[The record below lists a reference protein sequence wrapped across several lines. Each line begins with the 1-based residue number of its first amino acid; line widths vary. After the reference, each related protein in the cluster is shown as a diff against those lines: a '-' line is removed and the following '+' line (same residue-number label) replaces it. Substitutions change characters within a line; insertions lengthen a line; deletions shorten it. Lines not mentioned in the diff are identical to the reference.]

1 MSLKTQITLRTAVV
15 LPFVMI
21 FLFTMSVMVFTQ
33 KQSYKEM
40 VSDVSAR
47 QLTSLTDHV
56 HQSLSNFLEKPFHAN
71 LSLSHNIGYHHL
83 YQAGNLSKVQDY
95 ILYTFSDHFTAIPQ
109 LDVIGFGSE
118 DGNYVGFR
126 KEANN
131 GYTLMVQDERTS
143 DQLVIYRGSK
153 ISEDIRS
160 VISGYDPRV
169 RPWYTPV
176 ATQKKAVWSPIYANA
191 DERQEITL
199 SALAPIYDDN
209 EFKAVVVSDIKINT
223 FNAFLKELKDK
234 TDASVYII
242 DKQQRL
248 VAHSGGGSVV
258 SWGTG
263 KTNKGQRLLAS
274 ESANP
279 VIRESASYV
288 DQFHLIDNLGV
299 QRFSFRLDNERYF
312 NQITPYE
319 DEHGITW
326 FIGMSIPESNLLG
339 ELPENQRNSWLLGL
353 ALSCIGVIAG
363 LIAFNRVTQPITSTA
378 DAAKRLAKGDWDTSM
393 PKTGHIYETSMLVES
408 FNEMANNLK
417 ASFQA
422 LQSQLTY
429 DSLTKLYSREGFID
443 AAKKSPANEKGTL
456 YLVGIDRFR
465 DINDSLGHYNG
476 DQLLIIAA
484 ARLRGTL
491 PSEYLL
497 ARTGGDEFAIYAPNV
512 IQSEEAQLLTNRLL
526 QTFAS
531 PFSMESESVVIKV
544 SMGVVGVSNVHDIA
558 LLLRSSSIALSNAK
572 QDKASV
578 SIYSPEMGKASRHR
592 TKMLARM
599 NRAIELQQFEPF
611 YQPIIDL
618 ESGSTIGAEALAR
631 WIADEGVISPLEF
644 IPLAEESGLIYDIGK
659 QILHKSCRDTA
670 IAIESGKWSKDFSI
684 HVNLSVDQLS
694 ESGFVEQVKG
704 TLRDTKL
711 PASNLTL
718 EITESRIVD
727 NDPAIIDNM
736 LTLKALGISIAI
748 DDFGTGYSSLA
759 YLHKLPFDC
768 LKIDRSF
775 VSKLEKENLDSS
787 IVAAIVNIT
796 KGFKVSLVAEGV
808 ETQQQA
814 ELLKQ
819 LKCPLAQ
826 GFLYSRPVPFDQWPT
841 DLINVQKNT
850 NAQPNNE
857 AKQMTKSKQS
867 TKKGVT

>member
-1 MSLKTQITLRTAVV
+1 MV

-21 FLFTMSVMVFTQ
+21 FLFTMGVMVFTQ

-83 YQAGNLSKVQDY
+83 YQPGNLSKVQDY
-95 ILYTFSDHFTAIPQ
+95 IFYTFSDHYTAVPQ

-126 KEANN
+126 KEANK
-131 GYTLMVQDERTS
+131 GYTLMVQDERTN

-160 VISGYDPRV
+160 VISGYDPRI

-176 ATQKKAVWSPIYANA
+176 ATQKRAVWSPIYANA

-223 FNAFLKELKDK
+223 FNAFLKRLKDR

-263 KTNKGQRLLAS
+263 KTNKGQRKLAT

-288 DQFHLIDNLGV
+288 EQFHLIENLGE
-299 QRFSFRLDNERYF
+299 QRFSFSLDSERYF

-319 DEHGITW
+319 DEHGLTW
-326 FIGMSIPESNLLG
+326 FIGVSIPESNLLG

-363 LIAFNRVTQPITSTA
+363 LIAFNRATQPITSTA
-378 DAAKRLAKGDWDTSM
+378 DAARRLAKGDWDASM

-408 FNEMANNLK
+408 FNEMTNNLK
-417 ASFQA
+417 ASFHA

-443 AAKKSPANEKGTL
+443 AAKKHPDNEKGTL
-456 YLVGIDRFR
+456 YLIGIDRFR

-512 IQSEEAQLLTNRLL
+512 TQSDDVQLLTNRLL

-544 SMGVVGVSNVHDIA
+544 SMGIVNVSNLHDIT

-572 QDKASV
+572 QDKTSV

-631 WIADEGVISPLEF
+631 WITDEGMISPLEF

-684 HVNLSVDQLS
+684 HVNLSVVQLS
-694 ESGFVEQVKG
+694 ESDFVEQVKG
-704 TLRDTKL
+704 TLRDTNL

-727 NDPAIIDNM
+727 NDPTIIDNM

-775 VSKLEKENLDSS
+775 VSKLDKENLDSS

-819 LKCPLAQ
+819 LQCPLAQ

-841 DLINVQKNT
+841 DLSNT
-850 NAQPNNE
+850 NQS
-857 AKQMTKSKQS
+857 AKVKQNTKESL
-867 TKKGVT
+867 T

>member
-21 FLFTMSVMVFTQ
+21 FLFTMGVMVFTQ

-95 ILYTFSDHFTAIPQ
+95 IFYTFSDHYTAVPQ

-126 KEANN
+126 KEANK
-131 GYTLMVQDERTS
+131 GYTLMVQDERTN

-160 VISGYDPRV
+160 VISGYDPRT

-176 ATQKKAVWSPIYANA
+176 ATQKKPLWSPIYANA

-199 SALAPIYDDN
+199 SALSPIYDDN

-223 FNAFLKELKDK
+223 FNAFLRKLKDR

-263 KTNKGQRLLAS
+263 KTNKGQRLLAT
-274 ESANP
+274 ESATP

-288 DQFHLIDNLGV
+288 DQFHLIDNLGE

-319 DEHGITW
+319 DEHGLTW
-326 FIGMSIPESNLLG
+326 FIGVSIPESNLLG

-363 LIAFNRVTQPITSTA
+363 LIAFNRVIQPITSTA
-378 DAAKRLAKGDWDTSM
+378 DAAKHLAKGDWDTSM
-393 PKTGHIYETSMLVES
+393 PKTGHIYETSMLVDS
-408 FNEMANNLK
+408 FNEMASNLK
-417 ASFQA
+417 ASFHA

-443 AAKKSPANEKGTL
+443 AAKKHPDNEKGTL
-456 YLVGIDRFR
+456 YLIGIDRFR

-512 IQSEEAQLLTNRLL
+512 TRSDDVQLLTNRLL

-531 PFSMESESVVIKV
+531 PFSMESESVVIKI
-544 SMGVVGVSNVHDIA
+544 SMGIVSVSNLHDIT

-572 QDKASV
+572 QDKTSV

-631 WIADEGVISPLEF
+631 WITDEGVISPLEF

-694 ESGFVEQVKG
+694 ESSFVELVKG

-711 PASNLTL
+711 LAGNLTL

-727 NDPAIIDNM
+727 NDPTIIDNM

-759 YLHKLPFDC
+759 YLQKLPFDC

-819 LKCPLAQ
+819 LQCPLAQ

-841 DLINVQKNT
+841 DLSNT
-850 NAQPNNE
+850 KV
-857 AKQMTKSKQS
+857 KQNTKQS
-867 TKKGVT
+867 LT

>member
-1 MSLKTQITLRTAVV
+1 MSLKTQITLRSAVV

-21 FLFTMSVMVFTQ
+21 FLFTMGVMVFTQ
-33 KQSYKEM
+33 KLSYKEM

-47 QLTSLTDHV
+47 QLTSLTDNV

-95 ILYTFSDHFTAIPQ
+95 IFYTFSDHYTAVPQ

-126 KEANN
+126 KEANK
-131 GYTLMVQDERTS
+131 GYTLMVQDERTN
-143 DQLVIYRGSK
+143 DQLVIYRGSN

-160 VISGYDPRV
+160 VISGYDPRI

-223 FNAFLKELKDK
+223 FNAFLRKLKDR

-263 KTNKGQRLLAS
+263 KTDKGQRLLAT

-288 DQFHLIDNLGV
+288 DQFHLIDNLGE
-299 QRFSFRLDNERYF
+299 QRFNFRLDNERYF

-319 DEHGITW
+319 DEHGLTW
-326 FIGMSIPESNLLG
+326 FIGVSIPESYLLG

-353 ALSCIGVIAG
+353 ALSCLGVIAG
-363 LIAFNRVTQPITSTA
+363 LVAFNRVTQPITSTA

-393 PKTGHIYETSMLVES
+393 PKMGHIYETSMLVES

-417 ASFQA
+417 ASFHA

-443 AAKKSPANEKGTL
+443 AAKKHPDNEEGTL
-456 YLVGIDRFR
+456 YLIGIDRFR

-512 IQSEEAQLLTNRLL
+512 TQSDDVQLLTNRLL

-544 SMGVVGVSNVHDIA
+544 SMGIVNVSNLHDIT

-578 SIYSPEMGKASRHR
+578 SIYSPEMGNASRHR

-631 WIADEGVISPLEF
+631 WITDEGVISPLEF
-644 IPLAEESGLIYDIGK
+644 IPLAEENGLIYDIGK

-694 ESGFVEQVKG
+694 ESGFIEQVKG

-727 NDPAIIDNM
+727 NDPTIIDNM

-759 YLHKLPFDC
+759 YLQKLPFDC

-775 VSKLEKENLDSS
+775 VSKLNKESLDSS

-819 LKCPLAQ
+819 LQCPLAQ

-841 DLINVQKNT
+841 DLSNT
-850 NAQPNNE
+850 KQHAKVKQNAE
-857 AKQMTKSKQS
+857 ESLS
-867 TKKGVT
+867 

>member
-1 MSLKTQITLRTAVV
+1 
-15 LPFVMI
+15 
-21 FLFTMSVMVFTQ
+21 
-33 KQSYKEM
+33 
-40 VSDVSAR
+40 
-47 QLTSLTDHV
+47 
-56 HQSLSNFLEKPFHAN
+56 
-71 LSLSHNIGYHHL
+71 
-83 YQAGNLSKVQDY
+83 
-95 ILYTFSDHFTAIPQ
+95 
-109 LDVIGFGSE
+109 
-118 DGNYVGFR
+118 
-126 KEANN
+126 
-131 GYTLMVQDERTS
+131 
-143 DQLVIYRGSK
+143 
-153 ISEDIRS
+153 
-160 VISGYDPRV
+160 
-169 RPWYTPV
+169 
-176 ATQKKAVWSPIYANA
+176 
-191 DERQEITL
+191 
-199 SALAPIYDDN
+199 
-209 EFKAVVVSDIKINT
+209 
-223 FNAFLKELKDK
+223 
-234 TDASVYII
+234 
-242 DKQQRL
+242 
-248 VAHSGGGSVV
+248 
-258 SWGTG
+258 
-263 KTNKGQRLLAS
+263 
-274 ESANP
+274 
-279 VIRESASYV
+279 
-288 DQFHLIDNLGV
+288 
-299 QRFSFRLDNERYF
+299 
-312 NQITPYE
+312 
-319 DEHGITW
+319 
-326 FIGMSIPESNLLG
+326 
-339 ELPENQRNSWLLGL
+339 
-353 ALSCIGVIAG
+353 
-363 LIAFNRVTQPITSTA
+363 
-378 DAAKRLAKGDWDTSM
+378 
-393 PKTGHIYETSMLVES
+393 
-408 FNEMANNLK
+408 
-417 ASFQA
+417 
-422 LQSQLTY
+422 
-429 DSLTKLYSREGFID
+429 
-443 AAKKSPANEKGTL
+443 
-456 YLVGIDRFR
+456 
-465 DINDSLGHYNG
+465 
-476 DQLLIIAA
+476 
-484 ARLRGTL
+484 
-491 PSEYLL
+491 
-497 ARTGGDEFAIYAPNV
+497 
-512 IQSEEAQLLTNRLL
+512 
-526 QTFAS
+526 
-531 PFSMESESVVIKV
+531 ESVVIKV

-631 WIADEGVISPLEF
+631 WITDEGVISPLEF

>member
-21 FLFTMSVMVFTQ
+21 FLFTMGVMVFTQ

-95 ILYTFSDHFTAIPQ
+95 IFYTFSDHYTAVPQ

-126 KEANN
+126 KEANK
-131 GYTLMVQDERTS
+131 GYTLMVQDERTN

-160 VISGYDPRV
+160 VISGYDPRT

-176 ATQKKAVWSPIYANA
+176 ATQKKPLWSPIYANA

-199 SALAPIYDDN
+199 SALSPIYDDN

-223 FNAFLKELKDK
+223 FNAFLRKLKDR

-263 KTNKGQRLLAS
+263 KTNKGQRLLAT
-274 ESANP
+274 ESATP

-288 DQFHLIDNLGV
+288 DQFHLIDNLGE

-319 DEHGITW
+319 DEHGLTW
-326 FIGMSIPESNLLG
+326 FIGVSIPESNLLG

-363 LIAFNRVTQPITSTA
+363 LIAFNRVIQPITSTA

-393 PKTGHIYETSMLVES
+393 PKTGHIYETSMLVDS
-408 FNEMANNLK
+408 FNEMASNLK
-417 ASFQA
+417 ASFHA

-443 AAKKSPANEKGTL
+443 AAKKSTETEEGTL

-484 ARLRGTL
+484 ARLRGIL
-491 PSEYLL
+491 PTEYLL

-512 IQSEEAQLLTNRLL
+512 TQDDDVQLLANRLL

-544 SMGVVGVSNVHDIA
+544 SIGVVHVSNDQDIT
-558 LLLRSSSIALSNAK
+558 LWLRNSSIALSNAK
-572 QDKASV
+572 QDKARV

-592 TKMLARM
+592 TKMLARL
-599 NRAIELQQFEPF
+599 NKAIELQQFEPF

-631 WIADEGVISPLEF
+631 WITDEGVISPLEF

-694 ESGFVEQVKG
+694 ESSFVELVKG

-711 PASNLTL
+711 PAGNLTL

-727 NDPAIIDNM
+727 NDPTIIDNM

-759 YLHKLPFDC
+759 YLQKLPFDC

-819 LKCPLAQ
+819 LQCPLAQ

-841 DLINVQKNT
+841 DLSNT
-850 NAQPNNE
+850 KV
-857 AKQMTKSKQS
+857 KQNTKQS
-867 TKKGVT
+867 LT

>member
-21 FLFTMSVMVFTQ
+21 FLFTMGVMVFTQ
-33 KQSYKEM
+33 KQSYKET

-95 ILYTFSDHFTAIPQ
+95 IFYTFSEHYTAVPQ

-126 KEANN
+126 KEANK
-131 GYTLMVQDERTS
+131 GYTLMVQDERTN

-160 VISGYDPRV
+160 VISGYDPRI

-176 ATQKKAVWSPIYANA
+176 ATQKKPLWSPIYANA

-199 SALAPIYDDN
+199 SALSPIYDDN

-223 FNAFLKELKDK
+223 FNAFLRKLKDR

-263 KTNKGQRLLAS
+263 KTNKGQRLLAT
-274 ESANP
+274 ESATP

-288 DQFHLIDNLGV
+288 DQFHLIDNLGE

-319 DEHGITW
+319 DEHGLTW
-326 FIGMSIPESNLLG
+326 FIGVSIPESNLLG

-363 LIAFNRVTQPITSTA
+363 LIAFNRVIQPITSTA

-393 PKTGHIYETSMLVES
+393 PKTGHIYETSMLVDS
-408 FNEMANNLK
+408 FNEMASNLK
-417 ASFQA
+417 ASFHA

-443 AAKKSPANEKGTL
+443 AAKKSTETEEGTL

-484 ARLRGTL
+484 ARLRGIL
-491 PSEYLL
+491 PTEYLL

-512 IQSEEAQLLTNRLL
+512 TQDDDVQLLANRLL

-544 SMGVVGVSNVHDIA
+544 SIGVVHVSNDQDIT
-558 LLLRSSSIALSNAK
+558 LWLRNSSIALSNAK
-572 QDKASV
+572 QDKARV

-592 TKMLARM
+592 TKMLARL
-599 NRAIELQQFEPF
+599 NKAIELQQFEPF

-631 WIADEGVISPLEF
+631 WITDEGVISPLEF

-694 ESGFVEQVKG
+694 ESSFVELVKG

-711 PASNLTL
+711 LAGNLTL

-727 NDPAIIDNM
+727 NDPTIIDNM

-759 YLHKLPFDC
+759 YLQKLPFDC

-819 LKCPLAQ
+819 LQCPLAQ

-841 DLINVQKNT
+841 DLIN
-850 NAQPNNE
+850 
-857 AKQMTKSKQS
+857 SKQS
-867 TKKGVT
+867 AKVKQNTTESLT

>member
-1 MSLKTQITLRTAVV
+1 
-15 LPFVMI
+15 
-21 FLFTMSVMVFTQ
+21 
-33 KQSYKEM
+33 
-40 VSDVSAR
+40 
-47 QLTSLTDHV
+47 
-56 HQSLSNFLEKPFHAN
+56 
-71 LSLSHNIGYHHL
+71 
-83 YQAGNLSKVQDY
+83 
-95 ILYTFSDHFTAIPQ
+95 
-109 LDVIGFGSE
+109 
-118 DGNYVGFR
+118 
-126 KEANN
+126 
-131 GYTLMVQDERTS
+131 
-143 DQLVIYRGSK
+143 
-153 ISEDIRS
+153 
-160 VISGYDPRV
+160 
-169 RPWYTPV
+169 
-176 ATQKKAVWSPIYANA
+176 
-191 DERQEITL
+191 
-199 SALAPIYDDN
+199 
-209 EFKAVVVSDIKINT
+209 
-223 FNAFLKELKDK
+223 
-234 TDASVYII
+234 
-242 DKQQRL
+242 
-248 VAHSGGGSVV
+248 
-258 SWGTG
+258 
-263 KTNKGQRLLAS
+263 
-274 ESANP
+274 
-279 VIRESASYV
+279 
-288 DQFHLIDNLGV
+288 
-299 QRFSFRLDNERYF
+299 
-312 NQITPYE
+312 
-319 DEHGITW
+319 
-326 FIGMSIPESNLLG
+326 
-339 ELPENQRNSWLLGL
+339 
-353 ALSCIGVIAG
+353 
-363 LIAFNRVTQPITSTA
+363 
-378 DAAKRLAKGDWDTSM
+378 
-393 PKTGHIYETSMLVES
+393 
-408 FNEMANNLK
+408 
-417 ASFQA
+417 
-422 LQSQLTY
+422 
-429 DSLTKLYSREGFID
+429 
-443 AAKKSPANEKGTL
+443 
-456 YLVGIDRFR
+456 
-465 DINDSLGHYNG
+465 
-476 DQLLIIAA
+476 
-484 ARLRGTL
+484 
-491 PSEYLL
+491 
-497 ARTGGDEFAIYAPNV
+497 
-512 IQSEEAQLLTNRLL
+512 
-526 QTFAS
+526 
-531 PFSMESESVVIKV
+531 MESESVVIKV
-544 SMGVVGVSNVHDIA
+544 SMGIVGVSNVHDIA

>member
-1 MSLKTQITLRTAVV
+1 MPFTKVVATMSLKTKITLRTAVV

-40 VSDVSAR
+40 VSDLSAR
-47 QLTSLTDHV
+47 QLTSLTDNV
-56 HQSLSNFLEKPFHAN
+56 HKSLSEFLEKPFHAN

-83 YQAGNLSKVQDY
+83 YQSGNLSRVQDY
-95 ILYTFSDHFTAIPQ
+95 ILYKFSTHFQAVPQ

-126 KEANN
+126 QEANN
-131 GYTLMVQDERTS
+131 GYTLMVQDDRTQ
-143 DQLVIYRGSK
+143 DQLVIYRGST

-160 VISGYDPRV
+160 VISGYDPRI

-176 ATQKKAVWSPIYANA
+176 VNQKTASWSPIYANA

-209 EFKAVVVSDIKINT
+209 EFKAVIVSDIKINT
-223 FNAFLKELKDK
+223 FNAFLRNLKAE

-242 DKQQRL
+242 DQQQRL

-263 KTNKGQRLLAS
+263 KTHKGQRLLAT

-279 VIRESASYV
+279 IIKESASYV
-288 DQFHLIDNLGV
+288 DQFHLIENMGV
-299 QRFSFRLDNERYF
+299 QRFKFTLDGEQYF
-312 NQITPYE
+312 NQITPYQ
-319 DEHGITW
+319 DDHGINW
-326 FIGMSIPESNLLG
+326 FIGMSIPETNLLG
-339 ELPENQRNSWLLGL
+339 DLPKNQRNSWLLGL
-353 ALSCIGVIAG
+353 LLSCIGIIAG

-378 DAAKRLAKGDWDTSM
+378 DAAKRLANGDWDSGM
-393 PKTGHIYETSMLVES
+393 PKSGNNIYETNLLVEA

-417 ASFQA
+417 ASFQQ
-422 LQSQLTY
+422 LQAQLTY
-429 DSLTKLYSREGFID
+429 DSLTKLYSREGFIE
-443 AAKKSPANEKGTL
+443 AAKTNGDIEKGTL
-456 YLVGIDRFR
+456 YSVGIDRFR

-512 IQSEEAQLLTNRLL
+512 TQDDDIQLLTNRLL

-531 PFSMESESVVIKV
+531 PFAMESENVVINV
-544 SMGVVGVSNVHDIA
+544 SIGVVGVSNEQDIT
-558 LLLRSSSIALSNAK
+558 LWLRNSSIALSNAK
-572 QDKASV
+572 QDKTRVSV
-578 SIYSPEMGKASRHR
+578 YSPEMGKASRHR

-599 NRAIELQQFEPF
+599 NKAIELQQFEPF

-631 WIADEGVISPLEF
+631 WITDDGIVASPLDF
-644 IPLAEESGLIYDIGK
+644 IPLAEETGLIYDIGQ

-670 IAIESGKWSKDFSI
+670 IAIASGKWGKDFTI

-694 ESGFVEQVKG
+694 ESSFVDRVQSILSE
-704 TLRDTKL
+704 TKL
-711 PASNLTL
+711 SANNLTL

-727 NDPAIIDNM
+727 NDPMIIDNM
-736 LTLKALGISIAI
+736 LTLKALGVSIAI

-775 VSKLEKENLDSS
+775 VSKLDKENLDSS

-796 KGFKVSLVAEGV
+796 KGFKVSIVAEGV

-814 ELLKQ
+814 DLLKQ
-819 LKCPLAQ
+819 LKCPQAQ
-826 GFLYSRPVPFDQWPT
+826 GFLYSRPVPFEQWPT
-841 DLINVQKNT
+841 DLCNVRQS
-850 NAQPNNE
+850 
-857 AKQMTKSKQS
+857 SKES
-867 TKKGVT
+867 MM

>member
-21 FLFTMSVMVFTQ
+21 FLFTMGVMVFTQ
-33 KQSYKEM
+33 KQNYKKM
-40 VSDVSAR
+40 VSEVSTR
-47 QLTSLTDHV
+47 QLASLTDHV
-56 HQSLSNFLEKPFHAN
+56 HQSLSNFLEKPFDAN
-71 LSLSHNIGYHHL
+71 LSLSHNIGYSHL

-95 ILYTFSDHFTAIPQ
+95 ILYTFSEHFTAVPQ

-118 DGNYVGFR
+118 DGNYVGVR

-131 GYTLMVQDERTS
+131 SYTLMVQDERTN
-143 DQLVIYRGSK
+143 DQLVIYRGNK

-169 RPWYTPV
+169 RPWYAPV
-176 ATQKKAVWSPIYANA
+176 ATQKTAVWSTIYANA
-191 DERQEITL
+191 DERQDITL
-199 SALAPIYDDN
+199 SALAPIYDN
-209 EFKAVVVSDIKINT
+209 GQFKAVIVSDIKINT
-223 FNAFLKELKDK
+223 FNAFLRKLKDR
-234 TDASVYII
+234 TDATVYII
-242 DKQQRL
+242 DKQKRL

-263 KTNKGQRLLAS
+263 KTNKGQRLLAT

-288 DQFHLIDNLGV
+288 DQFHLIDNLGE
-299 QRFSFRLDNERYF
+299 QRFSFRLDDERYF

-319 DEHGITW
+319 DEHGLTW
-326 FIGMSIPESNLLG
+326 FIGVSIPESNLLG
-339 ELPENQRNSWLLGL
+339 KLPENQRNSWLLGL
-353 ALSCIGVIAG
+353 ALSCIGVITG

-378 DAAKRLAKGDWDTSM
+378 GAAKRLAKGDWDTSM

-443 AAKKSPANEKGTL
+443 AAKKKPENEEGTL
-456 YLVGIDRFR
+456 FLVGIDRFR

-476 DQLLIIAA
+476 DQLLIIVA

-512 IQSEEAQLLTNRLL
+512 TRSDNVQLLTNRLL
-526 QTFAS
+526 QTFVS

-544 SMGVVGVSNVHDIA
+544 SMGIVSVSSLHDIT

-572 QDKASV
+572 QDKTSV

-599 NRAIELQQFEPF
+599 NRAIKLQQFEPF

-618 ESGSTIGAEALAR
+618 ESGLTIGAEALAR
-631 WIADEGVISPLEF
+631 WITDEGVISPLEF

-670 IAIESGKWSKDFSI
+670 IAIESGKWSEDFSI

-694 ESGFVEQVKG
+694 QSGFIDLVKK
-704 TLRDTKL
+704 TLSDTKL
-711 PASNLTL
+711 PAKNLTL

-727 NDPAIIDNM
+727 NDPTVIDNM
-736 LTLKALGISIAI
+736 LTLKTLGISIAI

-759 YLHKLPFDC
+759 YLQKLPFDC

-775 VSKLEKENLDSS
+775 VSKLDKESLDSS

-814 ELLKQ
+814 DLLKQ
-819 LKCPLAQ
+819 LQCPQAQ
-826 GFLYSRPVPFDQWPT
+826 GFLYSRPVPFEQWPT
-841 DLINVQKNT
+841 DLAN
-850 NAQPNNE
+850 
-857 AKQMTKSKQS
+857 AKQGRKEITA
-867 TKKGVT
+867 

>member
-21 FLFTMSVMVFTQ
+21 FLFTMGVMVFTQ
-33 KQSYKEM
+33 KLSYKEM

-47 QLTSLTDHV
+47 QLTSLTDNV

-95 ILYTFSDHFTAIPQ
+95 IFYTFSDHYTAVPQ
-109 LDVIGFGSE
+109 LDVISFGSE

-126 KEANN
+126 KEANK
-131 GYTLMVQDERTS
+131 GYTLMVQDERTN

-160 VISGYDPRV
+160 VISGYDPRI

-176 ATQKKAVWSPIYANA
+176 ATQKKPLWSPIYANA

-223 FNAFLKELKDK
+223 FNAFLRKLKDR

-263 KTNKGQRLLAS
+263 KTNKGQRLLAT

-288 DQFHLIDNLGV
+288 DQFHLIDNLGE
-299 QRFSFRLDNERYF
+299 QRFNFSLDNERYF

-319 DEHGITW
+319 DEHGLTW
-326 FIGMSIPESNLLG
+326 FIGVSIPESNLLG

-353 ALSCIGVIAG
+353 ALSCLGVIAG
-363 LIAFNRVTQPITSTA
+363 LVAFNRVTQPITSTA

-417 ASFQA
+417 ASFHA

-443 AAKKSPANEKGTL
+443 AAKKHPDNEKGTL
-456 YLVGIDRFR
+456 YLIGIDRFR

-512 IQSEEAQLLTNRLL
+512 TQSDDVQLLTNRLL

-544 SMGVVGVSNVHDIA
+544 SMGIVNVSNLYDIT
-558 LLLRSSSIALSNAK
+558 LLLRNSSIALSNAK
-572 QDKASV
+572 QDKTSV

-631 WIADEGVISPLEF
+631 WITDEGVISPLEF

-694 ESGFVEQVKG
+694 ESSFVEQVKG

-727 NDPAIIDNM
+727 NDPTIIDNM
-736 LTLKALGISIAI
+736 LTLKALGVSIAI

-759 YLHKLPFDC
+759 YLQKLPFDC

-775 VSKLEKENLDSS
+775 VSKLNKENLDSS

-819 LKCPLAQ
+819 LQCPLAQ

-841 DLINVQKNT
+841 DL
-850 NAQPNNE
+850 NN
-857 AKQMTKSKQS
+857 SKQS
-867 TKKGVT
+867 AKVKQNTIESLT

>member
-21 FLFTMSVMVFTQ
+21 FLFTMGVMVFTQ
-33 KQSYKEM
+33 KLSYKEM

-47 QLTSLTDHV
+47 QLTSLTDNV

-95 ILYTFSDHFTAIPQ
+95 IFYTFSDHYTAVPQ

-126 KEANN
+126 KEANK
-131 GYTLMVQDERTS
+131 GYTLMVQDERTN

-160 VISGYDPRV
+160 VISGYDPRI

-176 ATQKKAVWSPIYANA
+176 ATQKKPLWSPIYANA

-223 FNAFLKELKDK
+223 FNAFLRKLKDR

-263 KTNKGQRLLAS
+263 KTNKGQRLLAT

-288 DQFHLIDNLGV
+288 DQFHLIDNLGE
-299 QRFSFRLDNERYF
+299 QRFNFSLDNERYF

-319 DEHGITW
+319 DEHGLTW
-326 FIGMSIPESNLLG
+326 FIGVSIPESNLLG

-353 ALSCIGVIAG
+353 ALSCLGVIAG
-363 LIAFNRVTQPITSTA
+363 LVAFNRVTQPITSTA

-417 ASFQA
+417 ASFHA

-443 AAKKSPANEKGTL
+443 AAKKHPDNEEGTL
-456 YLVGIDRFR
+456 YLIGIDRFR

-512 IQSEEAQLLTNRLL
+512 TQSDDVQLLTNRLL

-544 SMGVVGVSNVHDIA
+544 SMGIVNVSNLYDIT
-558 LLLRSSSIALSNAK
+558 LLLRNSSIALSNAK
-572 QDKASV
+572 QDKTSV

-631 WIADEGVISPLEF
+631 WITDEGVISPLEF
-644 IPLAEESGLIYDIGK
+644 IPLAEESRLIYDIGK

-727 NDPAIIDNM
+727 NDPTIIDNM
-736 LTLKALGISIAI
+736 LTLKALGVSIAI

-759 YLHKLPFDC
+759 YLQKLPFDC

-775 VSKLEKENLDSS
+775 VSKLSKENLDSS

-819 LKCPLAQ
+819 LQCPLAQ

-841 DLINVQKNT
+841 DLSN
-850 NAQPNNE
+850 
-857 AKQMTKSKQS
+857 SKQS
-867 TKKGVT
+867 AKIKQNTTESLT

>member
-21 FLFTMSVMVFTQ
+21 FLFTMGVMVFTQ

-40 VSDVSAR
+40 VSDVSTR
-47 QLTSLTDHV
+47 QLTSLTDNV

-83 YQAGNLSKVQDY
+83 YQTGNLSKVQDY
-95 ILYTFSDHFTAIPQ
+95 IFYTFSDHYTAVPQ

-126 KEANN
+126 KEANK
-131 GYTLMVQDERTS
+131 GYTLMVQDGRTN

-160 VISGYDPRV
+160 VISGYDPRI

-176 ATQKKAVWSPIYANA
+176 ATQKKALWSPIYANA

-223 FNAFLKELKDK
+223 FNAFLRKLKDR

-263 KTNKGQRLLAS
+263 KTNKGQRKLAT

-288 DQFHLIDNLGV
+288 DQFHLIDNFGE
-299 QRFSFRLDNERYF
+299 QRFSFRLDDERYF

-319 DEHGITW
+319 DEHGLTW
-326 FIGMSIPESNLLG
+326 FIGVSIPESNLLG

-378 DAAKRLAKGDWDTSM
+378 DAAKRLAKGDWGTSM
-393 PKTGHIYETSMLVES
+393 PKAGHIYETSMLVAS
-408 FNEMANNLK
+408 FNEMTNNLK
-417 ASFQA
+417 SSFHA

-443 AAKKSPANEKGTL
+443 AAKKHPDNEKGTL
-456 YLVGIDRFR
+456 YLIGIDRFR

-512 IQSEEAQLLTNRLL
+512 TQSDDVQLLTNRLL
-526 QTFAS
+526 QTFVS
-531 PFSMESESVVIKV
+531 PFSMESESVMIKV
-544 SMGVVGVSNVHDIA
+544 SMGIVNVSNLHDIT

-572 QDKASV
+572 QDKTSV

-631 WIADEGVISPLEF
+631 WITDEGVISPLEF

-727 NDPAIIDNM
+727 NDPTIIDNM
-736 LTLKALGISIAI
+736 LTLKALGVSIAI

-759 YLHKLPFDC
+759 YLQKLPFDC

-819 LKCPLAQ
+819 LQCPLAQ

-841 DLINVQKNT
+841 DLSNT
-850 NAQPNNE
+850 KQNAK
-857 AKQMTKSKQS
+857 AKQNTQESLA
-867 TKKGVT
+867 

>member
-21 FLFTMSVMVFTQ
+21 FLFTMGVMVFTQ
-33 KQSYKEM
+33 KLSYKEM

-47 QLTSLTDHV
+47 QLTSLTDNV

-95 ILYTFSDHFTAIPQ
+95 IFYTFSDHYTAVPQ
-109 LDVIGFGSE
+109 LDAIGFGSE

-126 KEANN
+126 KEANK
-131 GYTLMVQDERTS
+131 GYTLMVQDERTN

-160 VISGYDPRV
+160 VISGYDPRI
-169 RPWYTPV
+169 RLWYTPI
-176 ATQKKAVWSPIYANA
+176 ATQKKPLWSPIYANA

-223 FNAFLKELKDK
+223 FNAFLRKLKDR

-263 KTNKGQRLLAS
+263 QTNKGQRKLAT

-288 DQFHLIDNLGV
+288 EQFHLIENLGE
-299 QRFSFRLDNERYF
+299 QRFSFSLDNERYF

-319 DEHGITW
+319 DEHGLTW
-326 FIGMSIPESNLLG
+326 FIGVSIPESNLLG

-363 LIAFNRVTQPITSTA
+363 LIAFNRATQPITSTA
-378 DAAKRLAKGDWDTSM
+378 DAAKRLAKGDWDASM

-408 FNEMANNLK
+408 FNEMTNNLK
-417 ASFQA
+417 ASFHA

-443 AAKKSPANEKGTL
+443 AAKKHPDNEKGTL
-456 YLVGIDRFR
+456 YLIGIDRFR

-512 IQSEEAQLLTNRLL
+512 TQSDDVQLLTNRLL

-544 SMGVVGVSNVHDIA
+544 SMGIVNVSNLHDIT

-572 QDKASV
+572 QDKTSV
-578 SIYSPEMGKASRHR
+578 CIYSLEMGKASRHR

-631 WIADEGVISPLEF
+631 WITDEGVISPLEF
-644 IPLAEESGLIYDIGK
+644 IPLAEESGLIDDIGK

-684 HVNLSVDQLS
+684 HVNLSVVQLS

-704 TLRDTKL
+704 TLRDTNL

-727 NDPAIIDNM
+727 NDPTIIDNM

-775 VSKLEKENLDSS
+775 VSKLDKENLDSS

-819 LKCPLAQ
+819 LQCPLAQ

-841 DLINVQKNT
+841 DLIN
-850 NAQPNNE
+850 
-857 AKQMTKSKQS
+857 SKQS
-867 TKKGVT
+867 AKVKQNTTESLT

>member
-21 FLFTMSVMVFTQ
+21 FLFTMGVMVFTQ
-33 KQSYKEM
+33 KLSYKEM

-47 QLTSLTDHV
+47 QLTSLTDNV

-95 ILYTFSDHFTAIPQ
+95 IFYTFSDHYTAVPQ
-109 LDVIGFGSE
+109 LDAIGFGSE

-126 KEANN
+126 KEANK
-131 GYTLMVQDERTS
+131 GYTLMVQDERTN

-160 VISGYDPRV
+160 VISGYDPRI
-169 RPWYTPV
+169 RPWYTPI
-176 ATQKKAVWSPIYANA
+176 ATQKKPLWSPIYANA

-223 FNAFLKELKDK
+223 FNAFLRKLKDR

-258 SWGTG
+258 SWGTRQ
-263 KTNKGQRLLAS
+263 TNKGQRKLAT

-288 DQFHLIDNLGV
+288 EQFHLIENLGE
-299 QRFSFRLDNERYF
+299 QRFSFSLDNERYF

-319 DEHGITW
+319 DEHGLTW
-326 FIGMSIPESNLLG
+326 FIGVSIPESNLLG

-363 LIAFNRVTQPITSTA
+363 LIAFNRATQPITSTA
-378 DAAKRLAKGDWDTSM
+378 DAAKRLAKGDWDASM

-408 FNEMANNLK
+408 FNEMTNNLK
-417 ASFQA
+417 ASFHA

-443 AAKKSPANEKGTL
+443 AAKKHPDNEKGTL
-456 YLVGIDRFR
+456 YLIGIDRFR

-512 IQSEEAQLLTNRLL
+512 TQSDDVQLLTNRLL

-544 SMGVVGVSNVHDIA
+544 SMGIVNVSNLHDIT

-572 QDKASV
+572 QDKTSV
-578 SIYSPEMGKASRHR
+578 CIYSLEMGKASRHR

-631 WIADEGVISPLEF
+631 WITDEGVISPLEF
-644 IPLAEESGLIYDIGK
+644 IPLAEESGLIDDIGK

-704 TLRDTKL
+704 TLRDTNL

-727 NDPAIIDNM
+727 NDPTIIDNM

-775 VSKLEKENLDSS
+775 VSKLDKENLDSS

-819 LKCPLAQ
+819 LQCPLAQ

-841 DLINVQKNT
+841 DLIN
-850 NAQPNNE
+850 
-857 AKQMTKSKQS
+857 SKQS
-867 TKKGVT
+867 AKVKQNTTESLT

>member
-21 FLFTMSVMVFTQ
+21 FLFTMGVMVFTQ
-33 KQSYKEM
+33 KLSYKEM

-47 QLTSLTDHV
+47 QLTSLTDNV

-95 ILYTFSDHFTAIPQ
+95 IFYTFSDHYTAVPQ
-109 LDVIGFGSE
+109 LDAIGFGSE

-126 KEANN
+126 KEANK
-131 GYTLMVQDERTS
+131 GYTLMVQDERTN

-160 VISGYDPRV
+160 VISGYDPRI
-169 RPWYTPV
+169 RPWYTPI
-176 ATQKKAVWSPIYANA
+176 ATQKKPLWSPIYANA

-223 FNAFLKELKDK
+223 FNAFLRKLKDR

-248 VAHSGGGSVV
+248 VAHSGGDSVV

-263 KTNKGQRLLAS
+263 QTNKGQRKLAT

-288 DQFHLIDNLGV
+288 EQFHLIENLGE

-393 PKTGHIYETSMLVES
+393 PKTGYIYETSMLVAS

-443 AAKKSPANEKGTL
+443 AAKKNPANEKGTL

-512 IQSEEAQLLTNRLL
+512 TQSDDVQLLTNRLL

-544 SMGVVGVSNVHDIA
+544 SMGIVNVSNLHDIT

-572 QDKASV
+572 QDKTSV
-578 SIYSPEMGKASRHR
+578 CIYSLEMGKASRHR

-631 WIADEGVISPLEF
+631 WITDEGVISPLEF
-644 IPLAEESGLIYDIGK
+644 IPLAEESGLIDDIGK

-684 HVNLSVDQLS
+684 HVNLSVVQLS

-704 TLRDTKL
+704 TLRDTNL

-727 NDPAIIDNM
+727 NDPIIIDNM

-775 VSKLEKENLDSS
+775 VSKLDKENLDSS

-819 LKCPLAQ
+819 LQCPLAQ

-841 DLINVQKNT
+841 DLIN
-850 NAQPNNE
+850 
-857 AKQMTKSKQS
+857 SKQS
-867 TKKGVT
+867 AKVKQNTTESLT

>member
-21 FLFTMSVMVFTQ
+21 FLFTMGVMVFTQ

-95 ILYTFSDHFTAIPQ
+95 IFYTFSDHYTAVPQ

-126 KEANN
+126 KEANK
-131 GYTLMVQDERTS
+131 GYTLMTQDERTN

-160 VISGYDPRV
+160 VISGYDPRT

-176 ATQKKAVWSPIYANA
+176 ATQKKPLWSPIYANA

-199 SALAPIYDDN
+199 SALSPIYDDN

-223 FNAFLKELKDK
+223 FNAFLRKLKDR

-263 KTNKGQRLLAS
+263 KTNKGQRLLAT
-274 ESANP
+274 ESATP

-288 DQFHLIDNLGV
+288 DQFHLIDNLGE

-319 DEHGITW
+319 DEHGLTW
-326 FIGMSIPESNLLG
+326 FIGVSIPESNLLG

-363 LIAFNRVTQPITSTA
+363 LIAFNRVIQPITSTA

-393 PKTGHIYETSMLVES
+393 PKTGHIYETSMLVDS
-408 FNEMANNLK
+408 FNEMASNLK
-417 ASFQA
+417 ASFHA

-443 AAKKSPANEKGTL
+443 AAKKHPDNEKGTL
-456 YLVGIDRFR
+456 YLIGIDRFR

-512 IQSEEAQLLTNRLL
+512 TRSDDVQLLTNRLL

-544 SMGVVGVSNVHDIA
+544 SMGIVNVSNLHDIT

-572 QDKASV
+572 QDKTSV

-631 WIADEGVISPLEF
+631 WITDEGVISPLEF

-694 ESGFVEQVKG
+694 ESSFVELVKG

-711 PASNLTL
+711 PAGNLTL

-727 NDPAIIDNM
+727 NDPTIIDNM

-759 YLHKLPFDC
+759 YLQKLPFDC

-819 LKCPLAQ
+819 LQCPLAQ

-841 DLINVQKNT
+841 DLSNT
-850 NAQPNNE
+850 KV
-857 AKQMTKSKQS
+857 KQNTKQS
-867 TKKGVT
+867 LT

>member
-1 MSLKTQITLRTAVV
+1 MSLKAQITLRTAVV

-21 FLFTMSVMVFTQ
+21 FLFTMGVMIFTQ

-40 VSDVSAR
+40 VSDISAR
-47 QLTSLTDHV
+47 QLASLTDNV
-56 HQSLSNFLEKPFHAN
+56 HKSLADFLEKPFHAN

-95 ILYTFSDHFTAIPQ
+95 ILYKFSDHFTVVPQ

-126 KEANN
+126 KEAND
-131 GYTLMVQDERTS
+131 GYTLMVQDDRTQ

-160 VISGYDPRV
+160 VISEYDPRV

-176 ATQKKAVWSPIYANA
+176 VNQKKAVWSPIYANA

-199 SALAPIYDDN
+199 SALAPIYDND
-209 EFKAVVVSDIKINT
+209 EFKAVIVSDIKINT
-223 FNAFLKELKDK
+223 FNAFLRDLKNN

-242 DKQQRL
+242 DQQQRL
-248 VAHSGGGSVV
+248 VAHSEGGSVV

-263 KTNKGQRLLAS
+263 KTHKGQRLLAT
-274 ESANP
+274 ESSNP
-279 VIRESASYV
+279 VIQKSASYV
-288 DQFHLIDNLGV
+288 DQFHLVKNMAV
-299 QRFSFRLDNERYF
+299 QRFSFNLDDQRYF
-312 NQITPYE
+312 NQLTPFE
-319 DEHGITW
+319 DGHGITW

-353 ALSCIGVIAG
+353 ALSCIGIIAG
-363 LIAFNRVTQPITSTA
+363 LIAFNRVIRPITSTA
-378 DAAKRLAKGDWDTSM
+378 DAAKRLANGNWNNSM
-393 PKTGHIYETSMLVES
+393 PKPGNIYETSMLVAA

-417 ASFQA
+417 ASFQQ

-443 AAKKSPANEKGTL
+443 AAKKNTETVEGTL

-484 ARLRGTL
+484 ARLRGIL
-491 PSEYLL
+491 PTEYLL

-512 IQSEEAQLLTNRLL
+512 TQDDDVQLLANRLL

-531 PFSMESESVVIKV
+531 PFSMESENVVVKV
-544 SMGVVGVSNVHDIA
+544 SIGVVHVSNDQDVT
-558 LLLRSSSIALSNAK
+558 LWLRNSSIALSNAK
-572 QDKASV
+572 QDKARV

-592 TKMLARM
+592 TKMLARL
-599 NRAIELQQFEPF
+599 NKAIELQQFEPF

-631 WIADEGVISPLEF
+631 WITDEGIISPLEF
-644 IPLAEESGLIYDIGK
+644 IPLAEETGLIYDIGQ

-670 IAIESGKWSKDFSI
+670 IAIESGKWSEDFSI

-694 ESGFVEQVKG
+694 ESGFIDLVKN

-711 PASNLTL
+711 PAQNLTL

-727 NDPAIIDNM
+727 NDPTIIDNM
-736 LTLKALGISIAI
+736 LTLKSLGISIAI

-759 YLHKLPFDC
+759 YLQKLPFDC

-775 VSKLEKENLDSS
+775 VCKLEQESLDSS

-796 KGFKVSLVAEGV
+796 KGFKVNLVAEGV

-814 ELLKQ
+814 DLLKQ
-819 LKCPLAQ
+819 LQCPLAQ
-826 GFLYSRPVPFDQWPT
+826 GFLYSRPVPFEQWPT
-841 DLINVQKNT
+841 DLINVQKNA
-850 NAQPNNE
+850 NAQQN
-857 AKQMTKSKQS
+857 TKIKQS
-867 TKKGVT
+867 IKESAT

>member
-21 FLFTMSVMVFTQ
+21 FLFTMGVMVFTQ

-95 ILYTFSDHFTAIPQ
+95 IFYTFSDHYTAVPQ

-126 KEANN
+126 KEANK
-131 GYTLMVQDERTS
+131 GYTLMVQDERTN

-160 VISGYDPRV
+160 VISGYDPRI

-223 FNAFLKELKDK
+223 FNAFLKRLKDR

-263 KTNKGQRLLAS
+263 KTNKGQRKLAT

-288 DQFHLIDNLGV
+288 DQFHLIDNLGE
-299 QRFSFRLDNERYF
+299 QRFSFSLDNERYF

-319 DEHGITW
+319 DEHGLTW
-326 FIGMSIPESNLLG
+326 FIGVSIPESNLLG

-408 FNEMANNLK
+408 FNEMASNLK
-417 ASFQA
+417 ASFHA

-443 AAKKSPANEKGTL
+443 AAKKHPDNEKGTL
-456 YLVGIDRFR
+456 YLIGIDRFR

-512 IQSEEAQLLTNRLL
+512 TRSDDVQLLTNRLL

-544 SMGVVGVSNVHDIA
+544 SLGIVNVSNLHDIT

-572 QDKASV
+572 QDKTSV

-599 NRAIELQQFEPF
+599 NQAIELQQFEPF

-631 WIADEGVISPLEF
+631 WITDEGVISPLEF

-694 ESGFVEQVKG
+694 ESGFVELVKG

-711 PASNLTL
+711 PAGNLTL

-727 NDPAIIDNM
+727 NDPTIIDNM

-759 YLHKLPFDC
+759 YLQKLPFDC

-819 LKCPLAQ
+819 LQCPLAQ

-841 DLINVQKNT
+841 DLSN
-850 NAQPNNE
+850 
-857 AKQMTKSKQS
+857 SKQS
-867 TKKGVT
+867 AKVKQNTKQILT

>member
-21 FLFTMSVMVFTQ
+21 FLFTMGVMVFTQ

-83 YQAGNLSKVQDY
+83 YQPGNLSKVQDY
-95 ILYTFSDHFTAIPQ
+95 IFYTFSDHYTAVPQ

-126 KEANN
+126 KEANK
-131 GYTLMVQDERTS
+131 GYTLMVQDERTN

-160 VISGYDPRV
+160 VISGYDPRI

-223 FNAFLKELKDK
+223 FNAFLKRLKDR

-263 KTNKGQRLLAS
+263 KTNKGQRKLAT

-288 DQFHLIDNLGV
+288 DQFHLIDNLGE
-299 QRFSFRLDNERYF
+299 QRFSFSLDNERYF

-319 DEHGITW
+319 DEHGLTW
-326 FIGMSIPESNLLG
+326 FIGVSIPESNLLG

-408 FNEMANNLK
+408 FNEMASNLK
-417 ASFQA
+417 VSFHA

-443 AAKKSPANEKGTL
+443 AAKKHPDNEKGTL
-456 YLVGIDRFR
+456 YLIGIDRFR

-512 IQSEEAQLLTNRLL
+512 TRSDDVQLLTNRLL

-531 PFSMESESVVIKV
+531 PFSMESESVVIKISLGIV
-544 SMGVVGVSNVHDIA
+544 NVSNLHDIT

-572 QDKASV
+572 QDKTSV

-599 NRAIELQQFEPF
+599 NQAIELQQFEPF

-631 WIADEGVISPLEF
+631 WITDEGVISPLEF

-694 ESGFVEQVKG
+694 ESGFVELVKD

-711 PASNLTL
+711 PAGNLTL

-727 NDPAIIDNM
+727 NDPTIIDNM

-759 YLHKLPFDC
+759 YLQKLPFDC

-819 LKCPLAQ
+819 LQCPLAQ

-841 DLINVQKNT
+841 DLSN
-850 NAQPNNE
+850 
-857 AKQMTKSKQS
+857 SKQS
-867 TKKGVT
+867 AKVKQNTKQSLT